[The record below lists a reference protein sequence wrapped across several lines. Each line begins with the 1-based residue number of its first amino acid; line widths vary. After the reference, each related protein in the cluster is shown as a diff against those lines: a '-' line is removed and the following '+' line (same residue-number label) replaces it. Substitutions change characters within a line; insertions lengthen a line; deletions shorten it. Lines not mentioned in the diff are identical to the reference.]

1 MGEKIKEW
9 QQEIDRI
16 KETERKMIENN
27 KKRIRVLRKKIEEEK
42 ILEERENNRMIA
54 SIVKE
59 FYGEVNEVNVEK
71 FKAQLASLGNSV
83 QGMNGRM

>member
-9 QQEIDRI
+9 EQEIDRI

-27 KKRIRVLRKKIEEEK
+27 KRRIRALKKKIEEEK
-42 ILEERENNRMIA
+42 IIEERENNRMIA

-59 FYGEVNEVNVEK
+59 FYGEVNDVNVER
-71 FKAQLASLGNSV
+71 FKEQLASLGNSV
-83 QGMNGRM
+83 QGMNGRL

>member
-9 QQEIDRI
+9 EQEIDRI

-27 KKRIRVLRKKIEEEK
+27 KRRIRALKKKIEEEK

-59 FYGEVNEVNVEK
+59 FYGEVNDVNVER
-71 FKAQLASLGNSV
+71 FKEQLASLGNSV
-83 QGMNGRM
+83 QGMNGRL

>member
-9 QQEIDRI
+9 EQEIDRI

-27 KKRIRVLRKKIEEEK
+27 KKRIRVLKKKIEEEK
-42 ILEERENNRMIA
+42 IIEERENNRMIA

-59 FYGEVNEVNVEK
+59 FYGEVNDVNVER
-71 FKAQLASLGNSV
+71 FKEQLASLGNSV